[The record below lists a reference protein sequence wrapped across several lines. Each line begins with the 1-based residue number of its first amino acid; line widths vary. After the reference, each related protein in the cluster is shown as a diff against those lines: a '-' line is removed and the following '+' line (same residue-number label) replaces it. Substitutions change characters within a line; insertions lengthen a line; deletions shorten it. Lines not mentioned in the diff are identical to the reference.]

1 MGSILNIQ
9 VYKYASSI
17 YQLFVIGQKGVIM
30 EKRRFKRLSDV
41 EFDVILE
48 GNKMVQGDISCEG
61 NLKVGCPFK
70 GGIQTDGI
78 VFITR
83 KGEVQADI
91 KCFAMIISGKVKGN
105 TVIANKIEVRRAGV
119 LSGNVRCDM
128 LAMEEDSFVTESV
141 ESTRGDKSFTKMFV
155 FKERRKEL
163 LDESE
168 E

>member
-1 MGSILNIQ
+1 MD
-9 VYKYASSI
+9 
-17 YQLFVIGQKGVIM
+17 KGKL
-30 EKRRFKRLSDV
+30 KRFSDV
-41 EFDVILE
+41 KFDVILE

-61 NLKVGCPFK
+61 NLRVSCPFK
-70 GGIQTDGI
+70 GGIKTDGI
-78 VFITR
+78 VFITK
-83 KGEVQADI
+83 KGEVEADI

-105 TVIANKIEVRRAGV
+105 TITANKIEVRRAGV

-128 LAMEEDSFVTESV
+128 LAMEEGSFVPESV
-141 ESTRGDKSFTKMFV
+141 ESTRDDKSFTKMFV